1 MTLIDKMILDDIN
14 VKFYKGI
21 DFDILLNH
29 PKDGSNGF
37 IYCFIDNWVSEIK
50 VYNRQRKILSV
61 IDDVKYKEFDWS
73 NIDNNYI
80 CIYQTD
86 GIGIDILYQAIRE
99 KVISNHMPTSSYL
112 HLTEYNDKGIVKS
125 GGAIKIENRKIDDQ
139 E

>member
-1 MTLIDKMILDDIN
+1 MTLIDKMTLGDIN

-73 NIDNNYI
+73 NIDNKYI

-99 KVISNHMPTSSYL
+99 KVISNHIPTSSYL

-125 GGAIKIENRKIDDQ
+125 GGAIKIENRKIDD
-139 E
+139 